1 MKVAQVKKYYSG
13 KENTP
18 CPLTDKLIAAGYR
31 QVGGGY
37 IDKARKMGIV
47 NPSQYWHLM
56 SYCDS
61 VDGEKVFGRSIVCGE
76 LIFWMAEVSEAVPEG
91 ELRGLLERIIASKDD
106 AASGY
111 DRKKWNKEIQKICFD
126 KIVAEVERN
135 D

>member
-13 KENTP
+13 KENAL
-18 CPLTDKLIAAGYR
+18 CPLADKLIAAEYR

-47 NPSQYWHLM
+47 SPSQYWHLM

-91 ELRGLLERIIASKDD
+91 ELQGLLERIIASRDD
-106 AASGY
+106 IVPGY
-111 DRKKWNKEIQKICFD
+111 DRRKWNKEIQKICFD
-126 KIVAEVERN
+126 RIVAEVEGN